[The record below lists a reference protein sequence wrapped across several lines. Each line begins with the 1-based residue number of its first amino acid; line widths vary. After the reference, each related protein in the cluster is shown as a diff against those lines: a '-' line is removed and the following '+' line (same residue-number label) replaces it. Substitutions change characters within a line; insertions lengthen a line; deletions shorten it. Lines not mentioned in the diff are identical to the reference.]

1 MKLWEIKAQALRL
14 MFADSDMFFSYTDFT
29 NGILMDNY
37 NTRDKLI
44 RMEDSIARAIDMY
57 YSYCGNINKKVKVKY
72 KENTYLLDIDDI
84 EDFGYPTRVDL
95 VRKSRVIGQE
105 KLDYHYDS
113 LVKEIEVVFDNIEHL
128 TDLEKQDL
136 DFLLYY
142 EMKRYNLPDNFDKIE
157 YDLDDI
163 FIPQDIQ
170 RQIPKYIKGELYEED
185 EPSMAM
191 ISKNEYLGYLVN
203 RQKDF
208 SVAQNKVKSKFR
220 RG

>member
-14 MFADSDMFFSYTDFT
+14 MFADSEITFSYEDFKQ
-29 NGILMDNY
+29 GVIEDNA
-37 NTRDKLI
+37 NTREKLI
-44 RMEDSIARAIDMY
+44 RMDDSIKRAIDMY

-185 EPSMAM
+185 EPSIAM

>member
-14 MFADSDMFFSYTDFT
+14 MFADSEITFSYEDFKQ
-29 NGILMDNY
+29 GVIEDNA
-37 NTRDKLI
+37 NTREKLI
-44 RMEDSIARAIDMY
+44 RMDDSIKRAIDMY

-142 EMKRYNLPDNFDKIE
+142 EMKRFNLPDNFDKIE

>member
-14 MFADSDMFFSYTDFT
+14 MFADSEITFSYEDFKQ
-29 NGILMDNY
+29 GVIEDNA
-37 NTRDKLI
+37 NTREKLI
-44 RMEDSIARAIDMY
+44 RMDDSIKRAIDMY

-191 ISKNEYLGYLVN
+191 ISKNEYLGYLIN

>member
-14 MFADSDMFFSYTDFT
+14 MFADSEITFSYEDFKQ
-29 NGILMDNY
+29 GVIEDNA
-37 NTRDKLI
+37 NTREKLI
-44 RMEDSIARAIDMY
+44 RMDDSIKRAIDMY

-84 EDFGYPTRVDL
+84 GDFGYPTRVDL

>member
-14 MFADSDMFFSYTDFT
+14 MFADSEITFSYEDFKQ
-29 NGILMDNY
+29 GVIEDNA
-37 NTRDKLI
+37 NTREKLI
-44 RMEDSIARAIDMY
+44 RMDDSIKRAIDMY

-113 LVKEIEVVFDNIEHL
+113 LAKEIEVVFDNIEHL

-142 EMKRYNLPDNFDKIE
+142 EMKRYNLPDNFNKLE

>member
-14 MFADSDMFFSYTDFT
+14 MFADSEITFSYEDFKQ
-29 NGILMDNY
+29 GVIEDNA
-37 NTRDKLI
+37 NTREKLI
-44 RMEDSIARAIDMY
+44 RMDDSIKRAIDMY

>member
-14 MFADSDMFFSYTDFT
+14 MFADSEITFSYEDFKQ
-29 NGILMDNY
+29 GVIEDNA
-37 NTRDKLI
+37 NTREKLI
-44 RMEDSIARAIDMY
+44 RMDDSIKRAIDMY
-57 YSYCGNINKKVKVKY
+57 YSYCGNINKKAKVKY

>member
-1 MKLWEIKAQALRL
+1 MKLWEIKAQALKI

-57 YSYCGNINKKVKVKY
+57 YSFCGNINKKAKVKY
-72 KENTYLLDIDDI
+72 KENDYVLDIGGI

-95 VRKSRVIGQE
+95 LTKGKVKGQE

-113 LVKEIEVVFDNIEHL
+113 LSKDITVVFTNIDYL
-128 TDLEKQDL
+128 TDTEKQEL

-142 EMKRYNLPDNFDKIE
+142 EMKRYNLPDTYDKLE

-163 FIPQDIQ
+163 FIPQDVQ
-170 RQIPKYIKGELYEED
+170 RMIPKYIKGELYEED
-185 EPSMAM
+185 EPSMAA
-191 ISKNEYLGYLVN
+191 ISKNEYLTFLAN

-208 SVAQNKVKSKFR
+208 SVVQNKVKSTFR
-220 RG
+220 RS

>member
-14 MFADSDMFFSYTDFT
+14 MFADSEITFSYEDFKQ
-29 NGILMDNY
+29 GVIEDNA
-37 NTRDKLI
+37 NTREKLI
-44 RMEDSIARAIDMY
+44 RMDDSIKRAIDMY

-113 LVKEIEVVFDNIEHL
+113 LGKEIEVVFDNIEHL

>member
-14 MFADSDMFFSYTDFT
+14 MFADSEITFSYEDFKQ
-29 NGILMDNY
+29 GVIEDNA
-37 NTRDKLI
+37 NTREKLI
-44 RMEDSIARAIDMY
+44 RMDDSIKRAIDMY

-142 EMKRYNLPDNFDKIE
+142 EIKRYNLPDNFDKIE

>member
-14 MFADSDMFFSYTDFT
+14 MFADSEITFSYEDFKQ
-29 NGILMDNY
+29 GVIEDNA
-37 NTRDKLI
+37 NTREKLI
-44 RMEDSIARAIDMY
+44 RMDDSIKRAIDMY

-113 LVKEIEVVFDNIEHL
+113 LVKEIEVGFDNIEHL

>member
-1 MKLWEIKAQALRL
+1 
-14 MFADSDMFFSYTDFT
+14 
-29 NGILMDNY
+29 MD
-37 NTRDKLI
+37 
-44 RMEDSIARAIDMY
+44 DSIKRAIDMY

>member
-14 MFADSDMFFSYTDFT
+14 MFADSEITFSYEDFKQ
-29 NGILMDNY
+29 GVIEDNA
-37 NTRDKLI
+37 NTREKLI
-44 RMEDSIARAIDMY
+44 RMDDSIKRAIDMY
-57 YSYCGNINKKVKVKY
+57 YSYCGNINIKVKVKY

>member
-14 MFADSDMFFSYTDFT
+14 MFADSEITFSYEDFKQ
-29 NGILMDNY
+29 GVIEDNA
-37 NTRDKLI
+37 NTREKLI
-44 RMEDSIARAIDMY
+44 RMDDSIKRAIDMY

-208 SVAQNKVKSKFR
+208 SVVQNKVKSKFR

>member
-1 MKLWEIKAQALRL
+1 MKLWEIKAQALKL
-14 MFADSDMFFSYTDFT
+14 MFADSDMSFSYIDFT
-29 NGILMDNY
+29 EGVLEDNY
-37 NTRDKLI
+37 NTREKLI
-44 RMEDSIARAIDMY
+44 RMDDSIARAIDMY
-57 YSYCGNINKKVKVKY
+57 YSYCGNINKKIKVKY

-105 KLDYHYDS
+105 KLNYHYDS
-113 LVKEIEVVFDNIEHL
+113 LAKEIEVVFDNIEHL

-142 EMKRYNLPDNFDKIE
+142 EMKRYNLPEVYDKLE

-163 FIPQDIQ
+163 FIPQDVQ
-170 RQIPKYIKGELYEED
+170 RMIPKYIKGELYEED

-208 SVAQNKVKSKFR
+208 SVVQNKVKSTFR

>member
-14 MFADSDMFFSYTDFT
+14 MFADSEITFSYEDFKQ
-29 NGILMDNY
+29 GVIEDNA
-37 NTRDKLI
+37 NTREKLI
-44 RMEDSIARAIDMY
+44 RMDDSIKRAIDMY

-113 LVKEIEVVFDNIEHL
+113 LAKEIEVVFDNIEHL

>member
-14 MFADSDMFFSYTDFT
+14 MFADSEITFSYEDFKQ
-29 NGILMDNY
+29 GVIEDNA
-37 NTRDKLI
+37 NTREKLI
-44 RMEDSIARAIDMY
+44 RMDDSIKRAIDMY

-191 ISKNEYLGYLVN
+191 ISKNEYLTFLAN

-208 SVAQNKVKSKFR
+208 SVVQNKVKSTFR
-220 RG
+220 RS

>member
-1 MKLWEIKAQALRL
+1 MKLWEIKAQALKL
-14 MFADSDMFFSYTDFT
+14 MFADSDMSFSYIDFT
-29 NGILMDNY
+29 EGVLEDNY
-37 NTRDKLI
+37 NTREKLI
-44 RMEDSIARAIDMY
+44 RMDDSIARAIDMY
-57 YSYCGNINKKVKVKY
+57 YSYCGNINKKIKVKY

-95 VRKSRVIGQE
+95 LTKGRVKGQE

-113 LVKEIEVVFDNIEHL
+113 LSKDITVVFTNIDYL
-128 TDLEKQDL
+128 TELEKQDL

-142 EMKRYNLPDNFDKIE
+142 EMKRYNLPEVYDKLE
-157 YDLDDI
+157 FDLDDI
-163 FIPQDIQ
+163 FIPQDVQ
-170 RQIPKYIKGELYEED
+170 RMIPKYIKGELYEED

-208 SVAQNKVKSKFR
+208 SVVQNKVKSTFR

>member
-1 MKLWEIKAQALRL
+1 MKLWEIKAQALKI
-14 MFADSDMFFSYTDFT
+14 MFADSDMSFSYTDFT

-57 YSYCGNINKKVKVKY
+57 YSFCGNINKKVKVKY
-72 KENTYLLDIDDI
+72 KENDYVLDIGGI

-95 VRKSRVIGQE
+95 LTKGRIKGQE

-113 LVKEIEVVFDNIEHL
+113 LSKDITVVFTNIDYL
-128 TDLEKQDL
+128 TDIEKQEL

-142 EMKRYNLPDNFDKIE
+142 EMKRYNLPDTYDKLE

-163 FIPQDIQ
+163 FIPQDVQ
-170 RQIPKYIKGELYEED
+170 RMIPKYIKGELYEED
-185 EPSMAM
+185 EPSMAT
-191 ISKNEYLGYLVN
+191 ISKNEYLTFLAN

-208 SVAQNKVKSKFR
+208 SVVQNKVKSTFR